1 MIENYL
7 LRGKANARRRT
18 TLCALT
24 GLSDRKVRQEIEDA
38 RNRGIFICT
47 AEDGN
52 GYFLSDDI
60 ADLRLQYN
68 KDTARIAAISKRRKH
83 IRDFLKEKGELK

>member
-7 LRGKANARRRT
+7 LRGRANARRRQ

-24 GLSDRKVRQEIEDA
+24 GLTDRQLRKEIEDA
-38 RNRGIFICT
+38 RNRGVFICT

-52 GYFLSDDI
+52 GYYLSDDI
-60 ADLRLQYN
+60 ADLRMQYN

-83 IRDFLKEKGELK
+83 IRAYLKEKGEL